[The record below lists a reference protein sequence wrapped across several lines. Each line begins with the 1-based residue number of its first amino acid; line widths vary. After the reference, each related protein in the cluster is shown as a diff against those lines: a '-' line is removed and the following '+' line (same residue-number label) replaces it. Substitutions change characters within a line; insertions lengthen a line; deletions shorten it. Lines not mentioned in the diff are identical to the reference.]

1 MENKTLEHLDL
12 GVYYSPKLDISM
24 KITYCYLILFFVC
37 IHASAQQTDEQK
49 LTASL
54 THATVFLNRAQ
65 LTHVA
70 KATLNAGVTQLTIEG
85 LPAGL
90 DRQSL
95 QVSGKGDA
103 VILAVKGQVNHLNA
117 QTKSNAVLR
126 LEDSLQTSRN
136 ELSTLQ
142 SVKDVL
148 NKEQQMLMANQSIGS
163 QQAGVTVERLQQMAD
178 FFRSRLTDIQNR
190 LIKNDLIL
198 VKTNERINR
207 LQRQLNEL
215 NARRNQPTGEVLV
228 SLSAKSRVPVELEIS
243 YLVDGAGWSPMYD
256 LRAKDTRSP
265 VQLNYKAYVQQ
276 NTGMDWNKVRLTL
289 STTNP
294 SQGGTSPMLQP
305 QFLAIAVPRVKGYG
319 YTSAKPKVY
328 SRNKSMEMDRAPGL
342 EVEEAAPAPTAVPE
356 TIADYTTV
364 TESAVSVSFDIAL
377 PYSVPSGGSA
387 QLVDIQSHE
396 LPATYR
402 HFSVPK
408 LDNDAFLQAQVT
420 GWEQYNLLSGMANIY
435 FEGTFV
441 GESFLDAGNTKDT
454 LNLSLGRDKKLV
466 VKREKIT
473 EFSSRKFIGRNTV
486 ETQAYR
492 ITIRNTK
499 KEPIQLTLE
508 DQLPV
513 SQDSQIEV
521 EMGEAKG
528 AVLNKETGK
537 LTWQLSLSP
546 SESRTLDLKYTV
558 KYPKDKEV
566 AGL

>member
-1 MENKTLEHLDL
+1 
-12 GVYYSPKLDISM
+12 M
-24 KITYCYLILFFVC
+24 KKAFLFLSILFVFAQ
-37 IHASAQQTDEQK
+37 ASAQQTDEQK

-54 THATVFLNRAQ
+54 THVTVFLNRAQ

-70 KATLNAGVTQLTIEG
+70 KTTLNAGVTQLTIEG

-117 QTKSNAVLR
+117 QTKSPAVLR
-126 LEDSLQTSRN
+126 LEDSLQITRN

-142 SVKDVL
+142 STKDVL

-163 QQAGVTVERLQQMAD
+163 QQTGVTVERLQQMAD
-178 FFRSRLTDIQNR
+178 FFRNRLTDIQNR
-190 LIKNDLIL
+190 LIKNDLNL
-198 VKTNERINR
+198 VKTNERIAR
-207 LQRQLNEL
+207 LQRQLNEV
-215 NARRNQPTGEVLV
+215 NARRNQPTGEVVV

-243 YLVDGAGWSPMYD
+243 YLVDGAGWSPVYD

-294 SQGGTSPMLQP
+294 SQGGTSPTLQP
-305 QFLAIAVPRVKGYG
+305 QFVSIAVPRVEGYG
-319 YTSAKPKVY
+319 YTSAKRKVY
-328 SRNKSMEMDRAPGL
+328 AKSQPMEMERAPGL
-342 EVEEAAPAPTAVPE
+342 EVEEAAPAPAAVSE

-364 TESAVSVSFDIAL
+364 TESSVSVFFDIAL
-377 PYSVPSGGSA
+377 PYSVPSGGSP
-387 QLVDIQSHE
+387 QLVEIAAHE
-396 LPATYR
+396 LPASYR
-402 HFSVPK
+402 HFAVPK
-408 LDNDAFLQAQVT
+408 LNSDAFLQAQVR
-420 GWEQYNLLSGMANIY
+420 GWEQYNLLPGTANIY

-454 LNLSLGRDKKLV
+454 LNISLGRDKKV
-466 VKREKIT
+466 IIKREKIT

-492 ITIRNTK
+492 ISIRNTK
-499 KEPIQLTLE
+499 KEPVQLTLE

-521 EMGEAKG
+521 ELVEAKG

-537 LTWQLSLSP
+537 LTWQLSISP
-546 SESRTLDLKYTV
+546 TESRTLDLKYTV
-558 KYPKDKEV
+558 KYPKGKEV